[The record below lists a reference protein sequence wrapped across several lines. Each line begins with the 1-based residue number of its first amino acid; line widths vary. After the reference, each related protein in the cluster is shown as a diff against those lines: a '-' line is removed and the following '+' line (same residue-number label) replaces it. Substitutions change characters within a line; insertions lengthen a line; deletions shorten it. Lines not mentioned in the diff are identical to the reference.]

1 MSGFCKLGHNLSF
14 YKGLTTL
21 NQKLKVGKIEM
32 DRSVIAN
39 PHAIRKDA
47 PVRTL
52 GYLVVTITIV
62 EQGEILARIV

>member
-1 MSGFCKLGHNLSF
+1 M
-14 YKGLTTL
+14 TL

-39 PHAIRKDA
+39 PHAIRKDVL
-47 PVRTL
+47 VRAL
-52 GYLVVTITIV
+52 GYLVVTIVIV